1 MYTFHLPRLR
11 LPRECG
17 TWLRPARQNGRNDR
31 PGTGSMAT
39 TRSLIIVCLGLIPLT
54 LQAEDAGI
62 ELSLDVAI
70 ELAVRND
77 PWLTSSS
84 YRESALSDQA
94 IAAATLP
101 DPRVNVMAANFPLDS
116 FDIRQEPMTQLAI
129 GVSQMFPRGDTLQL
143 ARQQKEQLANQE
155 PMLRFDRQAKVTAMT
170 AQMWLE
176 VYLAQQSIALIEADR
191 GLFVQLVDV
200 ARAGYAS
207 AVGRARQQ
215 DLIRAQL
222 ELTRLEDRL
231 TMLSQKLQ
239 SAQQRLSEWIGPAAN
254 QAVTQA
260 LPLRTMAVDLNT
272 LLVATNSNERT
283 YERIRRHP
291 ALLAFDLRVDAM
303 ATGVDLAR
311 QKYKPEWGLSAQYGY
326 RADDRMGRSRADL
339 FSVGLTFDLP
349 IFTDRRQDKEV
360 SAAQSLT
367 DASRADKDLLA
378 RQLMAELR
386 ATVVQ
391 LQRVAERNTLYQ
403 SQLLPQMTEQAEASL
418 AAYDNDDGDFAEAV
432 RARIAELNAR
442 IDALGIAV
450 ERLQLVF
457 RLNYVL
463 TQAPN
468 NEAGEL
474 R

>member
-1 MYTFHLPRLR
+1 
-11 LPRECG
+11 
-17 TWLRPARQNGRNDR
+17 
-31 PGTGSMAT
+31 MAT
-39 TRSLIIVCLGLIPLT
+39 TRSLIIVCFGLMPLT
-54 LQAEDAGI
+54 LQAEGVGTPLD
-62 ELSLDVAI
+62 LDVAI

-77 PWLTSSS
+77 PWLSSSS

-94 IAAATLP
+94 VAAAELP
-101 DPRVNVMAANFPLDS
+101 DPRVNIMAANFPLDS

-129 GVSQMFPRGDTLQL
+129 GVSQMFPRGDSLNL
-143 ARQQKEQLANQE
+143 ARQQRQQLASQE
-155 PMLRFDRQAKVTAMT
+155 PLLRFDRQAKVTATT
-170 AQMWLE
+170 AQLWLE
-176 VYLAQQSIALIEADR
+176 VYRAQQSIALIEADR

-200 ARAGYAS
+200 TRAGYAS
-207 AVGRARQQ
+207 ALGRARQP

-222 ELTRLEDRL
+222 DMTRLEDRL
-231 TMLSQKLQ
+231 TMLRQQLEA
-239 SAQQRLSEWIGPAAN
+239 AQQRLSEWIGVAAN
-254 QAVTQA
+254 QAVTQT
-260 LPLRTMAVDLNT
+260 PPMRTPAVDLDT
-272 LLVATNSNERT
+272 LLIATSNQEQT

-291 ALLAFDLRVDAM
+291 ALLAFDLRLAAM
-303 ATGVDLAR
+303 ATGVELAR

-391 LQRVAERNTLYQ
+391 LQRLAERNTLYQ
-403 SQLLPQMTEQAEASL
+403 SQLLPQMAEQAEASL

-442 IDALGIAV
+442 IDALTIAV
-450 ERLQLVF
+450 EQLRLVF
-457 RLNYVL
+457 RLNYLL
-463 TQAPN
+463 THAPN
-468 NEAGEL
+468 DAGES

>member
-1 MYTFHLPRLR
+1 
-11 LPRECG
+11 
-17 TWLRPARQNGRNDR
+17 
-31 PGTGSMAT
+31 MAT
-39 TRSLIIVCLGLIPLT
+39 TRSLIIVCFGLMPLT
-54 LQAEDAGI
+54 LQAEGVGTPLD
-62 ELSLDVAI
+62 LDVAI

-77 PWLTSSS
+77 PWLSSS
-84 YRESALSDQA
+84 SHRESALSDQA
-94 IAAATLP
+94 VAAAELP
-101 DPRVNVMAANFPLDS
+101 DPRVNIMAANFPLDS

-129 GVSQMFPRGDTLQL
+129 GVSQMFPRGDSLNL
-143 ARQQKEQLANQE
+143 ARQQRQQLASQE
-155 PMLRFDRQAKVTAMT
+155 PLLRFDRQAKVTATT
-170 AQMWLE
+170 AQLWLE
-176 VYLAQQSIALIEADR
+176 VYRAQQSIALIEADR

-200 ARAGYAS
+200 TRAGYAS
-207 AVGRARQQ
+207 ALGRARQP

-231 TMLSQKLQ
+231 TMLRQQLEA
-239 SAQQRLSEWIGPAAN
+239 AQQRLSEWIGVAAN
-254 QAVTQA
+254 QAVTQT
-260 LPLRTMAVDLNT
+260 PPMRTPAVDLDT
-272 LLVATNSNERT
+272 LLIATSNQEQT

-291 ALLAFDLRVDAM
+291 ALLAFDLRLAAM
-303 ATGVDLAR
+303 ATGVELAR

-391 LQRVAERNTLYQ
+391 LQRLAERNTLYQ
-403 SQLLPQMTEQAEASL
+403 SQLLPQMAEQAEASL

-442 IDALGIAV
+442 IDALTIAV
-450 ERLQLVF
+450 EQLRLVF
-457 RLNYVL
+457 RLNYLL
-463 TQAPN
+463 THAPN
-468 NEAGEL
+468 DAGES

>member
-1 MYTFHLPRLR
+1 
-11 LPRECG
+11 
-17 TWLRPARQNGRNDR
+17 
-31 PGTGSMAT
+31 MAT
-39 TRSLIIVCLGLIPLT
+39 TRSLIIVCFGLMPLT
-54 LQAEDAGI
+54 LQAEGVGTPLD
-62 ELSLDVAI
+62 LDVAI

-77 PWLTSSS
+77 PWLSSS
-84 YRESALSDQA
+84 SHRESALSDQA
-94 IAAATLP
+94 VAAAELP
-101 DPRVNVMAANFPLDS
+101 DPRVNIMAANFPLDS
-116 FDIRQEPMTQLAI
+116 FDIRQEPMTQLAV
-129 GVSQMFPRGDTLQL
+129 GVSQMFPRGDSLNL
-143 ARQQKEQLANQE
+143 ARQQRQQLASQE
-155 PMLRFDRQAKVTAMT
+155 PLLRFDRQAKVTATT
-170 AQMWLE
+170 AQLWLE
-176 VYLAQQSIALIEADR
+176 VYRAQQSIALIEADR

-200 ARAGYAS
+200 TRAGYAS
-207 AVGRARQQ
+207 ALGRARQP

-231 TMLSQKLQ
+231 TMLRQQLEA
-239 SAQQRLSEWIGPAAN
+239 AQQRLSEWIGVAAN
-254 QAVTQA
+254 QAVTQT
-260 LPLRTMAVDLNT
+260 PPMRTPAVDLDT
-272 LLVATNSNERT
+272 LLIATSNQEQT

-291 ALLAFDLRVDAM
+291 ALLAFDLRLAAM
-303 ATGVDLAR
+303 ATGVELAR

-391 LQRVAERNTLYQ
+391 LQRLAERNTLYQ
-403 SQLLPQMTEQAEASL
+403 SQLLPQMAEQAEASL

-442 IDALGIAV
+442 IDALTIAV
-450 ERLQLVF
+450 EQLRLVF
-457 RLNYVL
+457 RLNYLL
-463 TQAPN
+463 TRAPN
-468 NEAGEL
+468 DAGES